1 MDKENIKQELKTMKF
16 NIMDIQCLFE
26 QQDITDEQLEQS
38 FKLSS
43 KIKKLLLM
51 YAQVVS
57 DDVTFND
64 KQLEEALWE

>member
-1 MDKENIKQELKTMKF
+1 MNKEEIKHELKTMKF

-64 KQLEEALWE
+64 KQLEEAL

>member
-64 KQLEEALWE
+64 KQLEEAL

>member
-1 MDKENIKQELKTMKF
+1 MDKKEIKQELKTMKF

-26 QQDITDEQLEQS
+26 QQDITDEQLDQS

-57 DDVTFND
+57 DDVVFND
-64 KQLEEALWE
+64 KQLEEAL

>member
-1 MDKENIKQELKTMKF
+1 MDKKEIKQELKTMKF

-26 QQDITDEQLEQS
+26 QGDITDKQLEQS
-38 FKLSS
+38 IKLSS

>member
-26 QQDITDEQLEQS
+26 QSGITDKQLEQS
-38 FKLSS
+38 IKLSS
-43 KIKKLLLM
+43 KIKTLLRM

-57 DDVTFND
+57 DDVVFND
-64 KQLEEALWE
+64 KQLEEAL

>member
-1 MDKENIKQELKTMKF
+1 MMKDNPKQVLKEAKF
-16 NIMDIQCLFE
+16 AVMDIQCLFE
-26 QQDITDEQLEQS
+26 QGNITDKQLDQS

-57 DDVTFND
+57 DDVVFND
-64 KQLEEALWE
+64 KQLEEAL

>member
-1 MDKENIKQELKTMKF
+1 MDKKEIKQELKTMKF

-26 QQDITDEQLEQS
+26 QQGITDEQLDQS

-57 DDVTFND
+57 DDVVFND
-64 KQLEEALWE
+64 KQLEEAL

>member
-51 YAQVVS
+51 YAQVVR

-64 KQLEEALWE
+64 KQLEEAL